1 MLKSCMK
8 PQKAS
13 TEKKT
18 IAPCEKLN
26 VAEALKIKT
35 NPKATREYMVPASKP
50 PTKTSMKNSNS
61 STISLS

>member
-8 PQKAS
+8 PQNAR

-26 VAEALKIKT
+26 VAEALKIRT
-35 NPKATREYMVPASKP
+35 NPKATKEYIVPASRP
-50 PTKTSMKNSNS
+50 PTRTSIKNNNS
-61 STISLS
+61 FTIL

>member
-18 IAPCEKLN
+18 IAPCEKLK
-26 VAEALKIKT
+26 VAEALKIRT
-35 NPKATREYMVPASKP
+35 NPKATNE
-50 PTKTSMKNSNS
+50 
-61 STISLS
+61 